1 MKDTKSLLLLILSLL
16 LAVVSLAL
24 LWTWG
29 YNYGRQNNYSF
40 FESKGNATG
49 KFPNKDSLNQL
60 YNKALQNLS
69 NLDSAVSRADS
80 FKFDIGS
87 KLDEFYQLRDE
98 IASLLNSPDGSAG
111 LVSAQSKIGEL
122 QTKVDELRDQN
133 KFIIKENKRLSALLN
148 QLASY
153 QKQGNS
159 IPDSQ
164 TQTQNPISTPA
175 SNVSQPKKVKD
186 KKESNMIF
194 SIADISVSGV
204 IEDDNNNVTES
215 DQADLITRIK
225 GNFDLNNNQS
235 PNNTGEIVI
244 VIQQPD
250 GKVLKSATWETGTF
264 ETKEG
269 KRVYSSKVGFECNK
283 GETKKLSF
291 SLAANQYPKGNY
303 TIQFFQNGNLIG
315 KTNKMLN

>member
-1 MKDTKSLLLLILSLL
+1 MKDSKSLLLLILSLL

-40 FESKGNATG
+40 FESKVNSTS

-80 FKFDIGS
+80 FKFDIGG
-87 KLDEFYQLRDE
+87 KLDEFYHLRDE

-153 QKQGNS
+153 QKQDNNT
-159 IPDSQ
+159 PDTQ
-164 TQTQNPISTPA
+164 NQTQNSISTPA
-175 SNVSQPKKVKD
+175 TNPVQPKKVKN

-194 SIADISVSGV
+194 SVSDISVAGV
-204 IEDDNNNVTES
+204 IEDENNNITES

-225 GNFDLNNNQS
+225 GNFDLN
-235 PNNTGEIVI
+235 TGDIVI

-291 SLAANQYPKGNY
+291 SLAANEYPKGNY

-315 KTNKMLN
+315 KTNKILN